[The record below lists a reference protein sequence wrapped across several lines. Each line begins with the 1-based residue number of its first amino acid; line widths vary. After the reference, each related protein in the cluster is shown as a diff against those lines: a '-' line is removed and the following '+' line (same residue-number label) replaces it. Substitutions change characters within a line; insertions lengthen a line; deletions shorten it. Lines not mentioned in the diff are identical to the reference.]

1 MEETEWPPGMVL
13 RIVFDPLYD
22 ARMQSALPD
31 M

>member
-13 RIVFDPLYD
+13 RIVFDALYD